1 MMSLKYLLQ
10 FPISW
15 YENNRLR
22 TLSSTVHA
30 SSTSTSPHAVQ
41 SGNRALVRLCFF
53 FLLVAMSMATRIFL
67 PMYHAPN
74 SLYCIRIEGTHLKT
88 SSSSSVTLFLTRSH
102 PCTHMHRLSFPI
114 LLLPP
119 PSFLLL
125 LLPFCGPVHMPP
137 IFCAF
142 SIQSLA
148 KGKPSS
154 AVVGSP
160 ACSGYCGIYLARSG
174 SCQTRFEHNCI
185 DLTWRA
191 PSDGLWCWKW
201 CTRCWSRFPLC

>member
-22 TLSSTVHA
+22 TLSSTVRA

-119 PSFLLL
+119 
-125 LLPFCGPVHMPP
+125 LPFSSSCSHSVVLFTCPQFFVPSASSLSQRASHLLQWWAHLHAVATVESIWPARVPVRPD
-137 IFCAF
+137 
-142 SIQSLA
+142 SNTTVS
-148 KGKPSS
+148 
-154 AVVGSP
+154 
-160 ACSGYCGIYLARSG
+160 
-174 SCQTRFEHNCI
+174 T
-185 DLTWRA
+185 
-191 PSDGLWCWKW
+191 
-201 CTRCWSRFPLC
+201 